1 MNRGLKTVDLHLN
14 SWTIPPTIIFSKLP
28 LFEKL
33 YWIMTRHFWQVK
45 SMWLRTT
52 NKDPHDGNPL
62 TNTRSS
68 VIDTGAWED
77 NNTSPQTDSSVGA
90 YSVRGHQLLA
100 NSLVGCTVVICHPQ
114 QYIVLTPVIGWWRF
128 MWLWFNNPCQGLG
141 WLNSQLLLTIHQN
154 KSPFVLVFQCRNKI
168 SKCGLPTSMFHI
180 PAY

>member
-1 MNRGLKTVDLHLN
+1 MTSKVHVIENNQQRPSWWQSPHKHKIVCHRHRGMRGQQHWVFSTDWFFSGSLH
-14 SWTIPPTIIFSKLP
+14 
-28 LFEKL
+28 
-33 YWIMTRHFWQVK
+33 
-45 SMWLRTT
+45 
-52 NKDPHDGNPL
+52 
-62 TNTRSS
+62 
-68 VIDTGAWED
+68 
-77 NNTSPQTDSSVGA
+77 
-90 YSVRGHQLLA
+90 SVRGHQLLA

-154 KSPFVLVFQCRNKI
+154 KSPFVLVFQYRKKI